1 MKDVIKLLTAI
12 VLTVVIELIALFLL
26 KLRDKRL
33 RYSIIINI
41 LTNMM
46 INSFLSYV
54 DILWLYILFLAIAEI
69 IVVVLETYYY
79 NLIKKDEKNWQ
90 YSLIANL
97 SSFIIGSSLFYLFF
111 EIIF

>member
-26 KLRDKRL
+26 KVRDKRL
-33 RYSIIINI
+33 RYSVIINI

-54 DILWLYILFLAIAEI
+54 DILWLYILLLAIAEI

-90 YSLIANL
+90 YSLIANF